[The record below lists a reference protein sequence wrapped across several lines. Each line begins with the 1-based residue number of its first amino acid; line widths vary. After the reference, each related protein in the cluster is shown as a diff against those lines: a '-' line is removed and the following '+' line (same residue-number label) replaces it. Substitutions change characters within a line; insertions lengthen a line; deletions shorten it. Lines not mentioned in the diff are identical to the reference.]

1 MFQIPYPTL
10 AERQAYEV
18 RARRLRA
25 AVMADLFSTLG
36 RRLSDLFS
44 VGWISTAAR

>member
-1 MFQIPYPTL
+1 MYSIPYPTI
-10 AERQAYEV
+10 AQRQAYEA

-36 RRLSDLFS
+36 RRLLDLFS
-44 VGWISTAAR
+44 TGWISAAAR